1 MNMNMVDRIDR
12 LDMAVQMQY
21 STMETGRVRVV
32 CCMEL
37 VDWKN
42 GKQEK

>member
-1 MNMNMVDRIDR
+1 MNLIDR
-12 LDMAVQMQY
+12 VDWIDMAVQMQY
-21 STMETGRVRVV
+21 STMEAGKVRVV

-42 GKQEK
+42 GTQEK